1 MKTWLTVRND
11 DMYYLTWGNPD
22 FAREY
27 VNGMLALGEIFEGFY
42 MGCDGYNPTR
52 TFFSKNSVTQG
63 MLEVERQEYMMKIWG
78 RLSYNPNTPNEVFKK
93 YIAVKYPTV
102 TTDKL
107 FNAWRSSS
115 KGIQLATELIQGTYS
130 LDFHWYPENCGSGR
144 GPGFRTI
151 ANFAG
156 ANIASGSK
164 LCPIKKSAVDS
175 CGTSMSSYQV
185 ADLIEKSSNEALAL
199 IAEMSASQNTELG
212 VTLNN
217 IRALSYLGLYYAE
230 KIRGATY
237 LKANNSSSAKE
248 AMGRAYCK
256 WMDYVNLMDSMFT
269 GMDNQRVDNFAN
281 WHVYNANVLKEYTDL
296 GGIGTPDC
304 K

>member
-1 MKTWLTVRND
+1 
-11 DMYYLTWGNPD
+11 
-22 FAREY
+22 
-27 VNGMLALGEIFEGFY
+27 
-42 MGCDGYNPTR
+42 
-52 TFFSKNSVTQG
+52 
-63 MLEVERQEYMMKIWG
+63 
-78 RLSYNPNTPNEVFKK
+78 
-93 YIAVKYPTV
+93 
-102 TTDKL
+102 
-107 FNAWRSSS
+107 
-115 KGIQLATELIQGTYS
+115 
-130 LDFHWYPENCGSGR
+130 
-144 GPGFRTI
+144 
-151 ANFAG
+151 
-156 ANIASGSK
+156 
-164 LCPIKKSAVDS
+164 
-175 CGTSMSSYQV
+175 MSSYQV

-281 WHVYNANVLKEYTDL
+281 WHVYNANVLKEFTDL